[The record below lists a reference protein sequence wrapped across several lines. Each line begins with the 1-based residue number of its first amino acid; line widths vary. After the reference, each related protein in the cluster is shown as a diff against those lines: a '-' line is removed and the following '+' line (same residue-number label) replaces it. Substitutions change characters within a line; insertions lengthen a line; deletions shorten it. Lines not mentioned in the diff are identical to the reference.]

1 MTSGH
6 QPNETAT
13 ARALSEYLTDSCG
26 TEVGVADLLE
36 GLASLGLKLTEET
49 AGRPHSSF
57 QARDAEWVKGE
68 PSDSVMS
75 SEFEAEDGMD
85 LET

>member
-1 MTSGH
+1 MTGRH
-6 QPNETAT
+6 QPNETA
-13 ARALSEYLTDSCG
+13 AAQALSEYLSDNCG

-36 GLASLGLKLTEET
+36 GLASLGLKLTEAT
-49 AGRPHSSF
+49 AGRPNLSF

-75 SEFEAEDGMD
+75 SEFETEDEMN

>member
-6 QPNETAT
+6 QTNETA
-13 ARALSEYLTDSCG
+13 AAQALSEWLRDNCG
-26 TEVGVADLLE
+26 TEVDVADVLD
-36 GLASLGLKLTEET
+36 GLASLGLRLLEET
-49 AGRPHSSF
+49 ASRSNSSF

-68 PSDSVMS
+68 PSDSVMF
-75 SEFEAEDGMD
+75 SELEAQDEMN